1 MSNED
6 LPSIND
12 IVEEN
17 NLPSYKDFIEEKEL
31 PSVEDYISESPK
43 EEVLVEEIENIN
55 PVLAETAPEW
65 SELVRLVNDLRKEIP
80 EIPEIKYYDE
90 ELSDLSSKLTH
101 IEEYFTQFD
110 QKSNKIDD
118 LDVRNEH
125 FEEKLTEIE
134 SKIPEI
140 PTIRYYDHDI
150 EHINDRITQLK
161 EDITS
166 LPEIK
171 HYDSDIS
178 SLIEELNKV
187 KSRDVPDFRWIG
199 NTFNTIDEDFT
210 RVQGHLDVIK
220 EKISFEVSELNETIQ
235 VKDFEQNINVK
246 NLKDTVNDKIDQT
259 NTRLTETKDKIYSE
273 LSKSSLKVWEYHREF
288 KDDDRKLK
296 KAVLSEQNKIKQK
309 LEKEITSINE
319 QSIKTDETLLKFF
332 NELKE
337 QVNLLPEVKYYDNEI
352 STIVKDIDSLK
363 TTVRE
368 LKDIASL
375 IKKDQKQLQ
384 ENYLLNEPPSEKET
398 AGNQTDVLT
407 PLNQKFATLD
417 DLSNHYR
424 LFINRITT
432 QLSTMG
438 GGGAG
443 YIKDLDDV
451 DFSGITTGSLLIY
464 EASTSKWVGI
474 ASTALGGGG
483 DADSASKLVLDVR
496 NNNIGYALTIGTPV
510 YQTAYNSG
518 LDRLGVEESRASNSV
533 TMPAK
538 GVVSTDLANNTSG
551 QIIVYGE
558 LEGVNT
564 SAFEVADELYVAP
577 GGGLTNV
584 RPTDPTHLVQKIAVV
599 LKKSTANGAILVYG
613 AGRTNDVPNNI
624 SIAGSVTAVDGF
636 FSGNLSVGGTITKED
651 IKNLDSIG
659 IITARSGITVTSNG
673 LNVSGVSTI
682 STGVGTVH
690 IGVGQTTLLVDGDAR
705 VTGILTVGRGSITLD
720 PTKKSLTG
728 IDDIVVG
735 SGASISLAPFFGSS
749 GKFVIDY
756 STINLKGYGSDLD
769 GAYNRQSTS
778 FVLTGA
784 PSYSGSATF
793 SNISGYYYFL
803 HESDNSKIIIYN
815 LVDGYWSAIY
825 SNGSNFSSPSNGQSL
840 GSITQSRFINPIRA
854 SFDGTGRVYP
864 AAVAGIEY
872 ETTITGRSS
881 LIGIATA
888 TSLDVEGNTKVTG
901 IITAASFFGD
911 GSGLSNI
918 ISGVG
923 IQSTST
929 RIGTGYTDINFTGA
943 GVTVV
948 GSGTT
953 ITIDVPIAS
962 ITRQV
967 ETSSGITT
975 VFTIT
980 GGYTVGMI
988 DVFLNGTKQVG
999 GVDFTATNGSVV
1011 TMTPFINDGDV
1022 VEFQK
1027 IDQIRIAGITST
1039 TNATNA
1045 YNIVGGVGY
1054 ASSAGIATALNS
1066 DSSVNTSGIITAAS
1080 FVGDG
1085 SGLTGVAS
1093 TDNITTSGIV
1103 TVTSTD
1109 AGSSAGPII
1118 ELYRNSAS
1126 PDNGD
1131 YLGQIKFQ
1139 GENDSGGKINYAKI
1153 TGKISDVDN
1162 TSEDGII
1169 EIAHIKAGSQNISA
1183 RFKSTE
1189 LMLLN
1194 GTDLSVA
1201 GDSTFTGDV
1210 TANGNIVGDNSTNI
1224 SGINSVT
1231 ATTFYGDG
1239 SNLTNAGASA
1249 AKSAAIAS
1257 FLGR

>member
-17 NLPSYKDFIEEKEL
+17 NLPSYKDFIDEKEL
-31 PSVEDYISESPK
+31 PSVEDYITESPK
-43 EEVLVEEIENIN
+43 EEVLVEEIENID
-55 PVLAETAPEW
+55 PVLSETAPEW
-65 SELVRLVNDLRKEIP
+65 SELIRLVNDLRKEIP

-90 ELSDLSSKLTH
+90 ELSNLSSKLTH

-118 LDVRNEH
+118 LDVKNEH
-125 FEEKLTEIE
+125 LEEKLTEIE

-150 EHINDRITQLK
+150 EHINDKITQLK

-178 SLIEELNKV
+178 SLVEELNKV

-246 NLKDTVNDKIDQT
+246 NLKDNVSEKIDQT

-352 STIVKDIDSLK
+352 STIIKDVDSLK
-363 TTVRE
+363 STVRE

-384 ENYLLNEPPSEKET
+384 ENYLLNEPPSEKEK
-398 AGNQTDVLT
+398 AGGQTDALT
-407 PLNQKFATLD
+407 PLDQKFATLD

-443 YIKDLDDV
+443 FIKDLDDV
-451 DFSGITTGSLLIY
+451 DITGLQNNYILKWDDPNNKWIVASGGNVGAGGTWHTDSIGI
-464 EASTSKWVGI
+464 STNKFVGI
-474 ASTALGGGG
+474 
-483 DADSASKLVLDVR
+483 
-496 NNNIGYALTIGTPV
+496 
-510 YQTAYNSG
+510 
-518 LDRLGVEESRASNSV
+518 
-533 TMPAK
+533 
-538 GVVSTDLANNTSG
+538 NT
-551 QIIVYGE
+551 
-558 LEGVNT
+558 T
-564 SAFEVADELYVAP
+564 SAVTGKSLYVD
-577 GGGLTNV
+577 G
-584 RPTDPTHLVQKIAVV
+584 DVQF
-599 LKKSTANGAILVYG
+599 T
-613 AGRTNDVPNNI
+613 
-624 SIAGSVTAVDGF
+624 
-636 FSGNLSVGGTITKED
+636 GNLSVGGTITKED

-673 LNVSGVSTI
+673 LNVSGISTI

-690 IGVGQTTLLVDGDAR
+690 IGVGQTALLVDGDAR

-720 PTKKSLTG
+720 PTKKTLTG
-728 IDDIVVG
+728 IDDILVG
-735 SGASISLAPFFGSS
+735 SGVSISLAPFLGNK
-749 GKFVIDY
+749 GKFVIDR
-756 STINLKGYGSDLD
+756 STINLKGYGSNLD

-784 PSYSGSATF
+784 PSYSGSAFF

-825 SNGSNFSSPSNGQSL
+825 SNGSNFSSPSNGQN
-840 GSITQSRFINPIRA
+840 INPVTQQRFINPIRTT
-854 SFDGTGRVYP
+854 FDGTGRLYP

-872 ETTITGRSS
+872 ETTVVGQTSI
-881 LIGIATA
+881 LGISTA
-888 TSLDVEGNTKVTG
+888 TKMHVGVDTGFHSEELVVTGDARVTGILTIGTGSITLDPNERKISGIDEIIIGTATTVRIHQDTSGEVVFSNRDGKQASVGIGTTVSINTTG
-901 IITAASFFGD
+901 IITAATLKATTAFYPP
-911 GSGLSNI
+911 I
-918 ISGVG
+918 
-923 IQSTST
+923 
-929 RIGTGYTDINFTGA
+929 YT
-943 GVTVV
+943 
-948 GSGTT
+948 TT
-953 ITIDVPIAS
+953 Q
-962 ITRQV
+962 R
-967 ETSSGITT
+967 
-975 VFTIT
+975 
-980 GGYTVGMI
+980 
-988 DVFLNGTKQVG
+988 
-999 GVDFTATNGSVV
+999 
-1011 TMTPFINDGDV
+1011 
-1022 VEFQK
+1022 
-1027 IDQIRIAGITST
+1027 
-1039 TNATNA
+1039 
-1045 YNIVGGVGY
+1045 
-1054 ASSAGIATALNS
+1054 
-1066 DSSVNTSGIITAAS
+1066 
-1080 FVGDG
+1080 
-1085 SGLTGVAS
+1085 
-1093 TDNITTSGIV
+1093 
-1103 TVTSTD
+1103 D
-1109 AGSSAGPII
+1109 AGSFSEGAII
-1118 ELYRNSAS
+1118 
-1126 PDNGD
+1126 
-1131 YLGQIKFQ
+1131 F
-1139 GENDSGGKINYAKI
+1139 
-1153 TGKISDVDN
+1153 N
-1162 TSEDGII
+1162 TTSKKLEFYDGTSWNTLP
-1169 EIAHIKAGSQNISA
+1169 GL
-1183 RFKSTE
+1183 TV
-1189 LMLLN
+1189 
-1194 GTDLSVA
+1194 GLSLA
-1201 GDSTFTGDV
+1201 L
-1210 TANGNIVGDNSTNI
+1210 
-1224 SGINSVT
+1224 
-1231 ATTFYGDG
+1231 DG
-1239 SNLTNAGASA
+1239 
-1249 AKSAAIAS
+1249 
-1257 FLGR
+1257 

>member
-17 NLPSYKDFIEEKEL
+17 NLPSYKDFIDEKEL
-31 PSVEDYISESPK
+31 PSVEDYITESPK
-43 EEVLVEEIENIN
+43 EEVLVEEIENID
-55 PVLAETAPEW
+55 PVLSETAPEW
-65 SELVRLVNDLRKEIP
+65 SELIRLVNDLRKEIP

-90 ELSDLSSKLTH
+90 ELSNLSSKLTH

-118 LDVRNEH
+118 LDVKNEH
-125 FEEKLTEIE
+125 LEEKLTEIE

-150 EHINDRITQLK
+150 EHINDKITQLK

-178 SLIEELNKV
+178 SLVEELNKV

-246 NLKDTVNDKIDQT
+246 NLKDNVSEKIDQT

-352 STIVKDIDSLK
+352 STIIKDVDSLK
-363 TTVRE
+363 STVRE

-384 ENYLLNEPPSEKET
+384 ENYLLNEPPSEKEK
-398 AGNQTDVLT
+398 AGGQTDALT
-407 PLNQKFATLD
+407 PLDQKFATLD

-443 YIKDLDDV
+443 FIKDLDDV
-451 DFSGITTGSLLIY
+451 DITGLQNNYILKWDDPNNKWIVASGGNVGAGGTWHTDSIGI
-464 EASTSKWVGI
+464 STNKSVGI
-474 ASTALGGGG
+474 
-483 DADSASKLVLDVR
+483 
-496 NNNIGYALTIGTPV
+496 
-510 YQTAYNSG
+510 
-518 LDRLGVEESRASNSV
+518 
-533 TMPAK
+533 
-538 GVVSTDLANNTSG
+538 NTS
-551 QIIVYGE
+551 
-558 LEGVNT
+558 
-564 SAFEVADELYVAP
+564 SAATGKSLYVV
-577 GGGLTNV
+577 G
-584 RPTDPTHLVQKIAVV
+584 DVQF
-599 LKKSTANGAILVYG
+599 T
-613 AGRTNDVPNNI
+613 
-624 SIAGSVTAVDGF
+624 
-636 FSGNLSVGGTITKED
+636 GNLSVGGTITKED

-659 IITARSGITVTSNG
+659 IITARSGI
-673 LNVSGVSTI
+673 NVLSGGINAV
-682 STGVGTVH
+682 GVV
-690 IGVGQTTLLVDGDAR
+690 
-705 VTGILTVGRGSITLD
+705 
-720 PTKKSLTG
+720 
-728 IDDIVVG
+728 
-735 SGASISLAPFFGSS
+735 
-749 GKFVIDY
+749 
-756 STINLKGYGSDLD
+756 
-769 GAYNRQSTS
+769 
-778 FVLTGA
+778 
-784 PSYSGSATF
+784 
-793 SNISGYYYFL
+793 
-803 HESDNSKIIIYN
+803 
-815 LVDGYWSAIY
+815 
-825 SNGSNFSSPSNGQSL
+825 
-840 GSITQSRFINPIRA
+840 
-854 SFDGTGRVYP
+854 
-864 AAVAGIEY
+864 
-872 ETTITGRSS
+872 
-881 LIGIATA
+881 TA
-888 TSLDVEGNTKVTG
+888 TSF
-901 IITAASFFGD
+901 IGD

-929 RIGTGYTDINFTGA
+929 RIGTGYTDINFTGV

-980 GGYTVGMI
+980 GGYTVGLI

-1027 IDQIRIAGITST
+1027 IDQLRIAGITSV

-1045 YNIVGGVGY
+1045 FTLNSQAASYYLDYDNFTNTPTIPTNNNQLTNGAGFITTSFTNTNQLTNGAGFITGSSSGVELTGIVTSIVAGNNISISGSTGIVTINSSGGGGSSGIEIENNGTSVGTGITSINFSTNVTAT
-1054 ASSAGIATALNS
+1054 ASGGIATVTAS
-1066 DSSVNTSGIITAAS
+1066 GGGGDGISGITVREEGSVVGTSNSIRDINFVSNNLTASAS
-1080 FVGDG
+1080 GIGATVTLSDTPTFTSTVVGSGVTINSSGINVTGVVTATSFSG
-1085 SGLTGVAS
+1085 SGIGLTG
-1093 TDNITTSGIV
+1093 
-1103 TVTSTD
+1103 
-1109 AGSSAGPII
+1109 
-1118 ELYRNSAS
+1118 
-1126 PDNGD
+1126 
-1131 YLGQIKFQ
+1131 
-1139 GENDSGGKINYAKI
+1139 
-1153 TGKISDVDN
+1153 
-1162 TSEDGII
+1162 
-1169 EIAHIKAGSQNISA
+1169 
-1183 RFKSTE
+1183 
-1189 LMLLN
+1189 
-1194 GTDLSVA
+1194 
-1201 GDSTFTGDV
+1201 
-1210 TANGNIVGDNSTNI
+1210 
-1224 SGINSVT
+1224 
-1231 ATTFYGDG
+1231 
-1239 SNLTNAGASA
+1239 LTGASA
-1249 AKSAAIAS
+1249 ATYGDAS
-1257 FLGR
+1257 NVAQIVVDANGRITSISEVTISGGGGGSGPDPVIMGMIF